1 MKICFAASS
10 GGHFEQLMMLKPLM
24 EKYES
29 FVVTEKTGYEVK
41 TPVKCYYLQ
50 QVNRR
55 QWRCLFYL
63 LKNTVDSL
71 RLLHKEQPD
80 VVVCT
85 GVLAMIPLCMEA
97 KLSGRKLIYIE
108 SFAKVTSAT
117 LTGKLLYHYAD
128 RFYVQWTQMKEIYPD
143 ALRRLAKETPK
154 AAKQL
159 KSSGFPLEVDG
170 LPALLIKS
178 YITNINQY
186 PII

>member
-85 GVLAMIPLCMEA
+85 HPFPAGAASSL
-97 KLSGRKLIYIE
+97 KGSGKQHFL
-108 SFAKVTSAT
+108 FATV
-117 LTGKLLYHYAD
+117 
-128 RFYVQWTQMKEIYPD
+128 
-143 ALRRLAKETPK
+143 
-154 AAKQL
+154 
-159 KSSGFPLEVDG
+159 
-170 LPALLIKS
+170 
-178 YITNINQY
+178 ITDY
-186 PII
+186 SVK

>member
-117 LTGKLLYHYAD
+117 LTGKLS
-128 RFYVQWTQMKEIYPD
+128 VTNKTIIN
-143 ALRRLAKETPK
+143 RLAVLVKNGFVVPILVNQRIRSYELSKFTRDNEEEIMK
-154 AAKQL
+154 AIL
-159 KSSGFPLEVDG
+159 
-170 LPALLIKS
+170 
-178 YITNINQY
+178 
-186 PII
+186 